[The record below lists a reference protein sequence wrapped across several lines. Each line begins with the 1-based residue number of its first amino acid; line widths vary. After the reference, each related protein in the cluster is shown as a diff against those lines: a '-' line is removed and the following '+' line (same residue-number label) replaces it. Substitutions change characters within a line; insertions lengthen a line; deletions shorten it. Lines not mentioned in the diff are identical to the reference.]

1 LSIKSEINSSKEGLS
16 SSEAAERLLKYG
28 YNELPS
34 AKSKN
39 VLQIAKEV
47 VKEPMFLLLIGCASL
62 YMILGDYIEGAF
74 LLSWVF
80 AVIFISF
87 YQHRKTERTIEALR
101 ELSSPRAIVIRD
113 GKEQRIPG
121 KEIVPGDAVLLLEG
135 DRIPADGKII
145 ESLNLKV
152 DESILTGESV
162 PVEKALD
169 DPLKSEVFSGTLSV
183 QGSAKMI
190 VEKTGIETAFGKIG
204 KSLQLIEESPT
215 NLQRETKILIRT
227 LFMIGIALSITVIAG
242 FYLSRGNLL
251 NSILSG
257 LTAAMAILPE
267 EFPVVLTIF
276 LALGSWRLAQ
286 NRVLTRKPSAI
297 ETLGS
302 ATVLCSDKTG
312 TITINRMQIV
322 NIFCENKFVKREDF
336 HNCKNELSEILT
348 AAAQASN
355 IRAADPM
362 DKAVFDAAK
371 EINHSVNNYRLI
383 KEYPL
388 QKELLVFG
396 RLVEHEEL
404 EKKLYCKG
412 APEAILSLCNMEE
425 IQKNSLM
432 EKVLHMAKQ
441 GQRILAVAV
450 LDNID
455 SVPENLKASKFRF
468 MGFLGFEDPVRPEVP
483 AAIKECYEAGIK
495 VIMITG
501 DYPATAVNIAGQAGI
516 RHNNRVMSGDE
527 LNSIDDDELVTEIER
542 ISVFARIVP
551 EQKLRIIRAL
561 RANGEVVA
569 MTGDGVNDAPALKAA
584 DIGIAM
590 GGKGTDV
597 AREAASL
604 VLLDDNFSSIVSAI
618 RSGRRIYDNLQKAM
632 SYIIAIHIPIIVLTL
647 IPAFFPALPILFMP
661 LHVVF
666 LEMIIDPV
674 CSIAFESEKE
684 EKGVMNRPP
693 RNPNKR
699 FFGIGKILKSCLK
712 GLLLVS
718 SVLFVYFMTISE
730 GHSEKEIRAIAFS
743 ALIFGN
749 IFLVLSSLSKTR
761 SFLAVIAEKNVA
773 LLLIITGAFSLLF
786 MLLYIPYLQQL
797 FRFSNPG
804 LSHFLISLLA
814 STGILLVLEITKW
827 VLGRK
832 RTRT

>member
-1 LSIKSEINSSKEGLS
+1 MTEGLS
-16 SSEAAERLLKYG
+16 SIEAAERLKKYG

-34 AKSKN
+34 AKAKN
-39 VLQIAKEV
+39 VLQIVREV
-47 VKEPMFLLLIGCASL
+47 VKEPMFLLLLGCASL
-62 YMILGDYIEGAF
+62 YMVLGDYTEGAF
-74 LLSWVF
+74 LLTWVI
-80 AVIFISF
+80 AVIFITF
-87 YQHRKTERTIEALR
+87 YQHRKTERAIEALR

-121 KEIVPGDAVLLLEG
+121 KEIVPGDWVLLLEG

-145 ESLNLKV
+145 ASLNLKV

-162 PVEKALD
+162 AVDKTLD
-169 DPLKSEVFSGTLSV
+169 DPLNSDVFSGTLSV

-227 LFMIGIALSITVIAG
+227 LFMIGIALSITVILG
-242 FYLSRGNLL
+242 FYLSRGNLI

-276 LALGSWRLAQ
+276 LALGAWRLAQ

-312 TITINRMQIV
+312 TITINKMQIV

-371 EINHSVNNYRLI
+371 EISLRVNDYRLL

-388 QKELLVFG
+388 QKELLAFG
-396 RLVEHEEL
+396 RLVEHEEP

-412 APEAILSLCNMEE
+412 APEAILSQCAMEE
-425 IQKNSLM
+425 SDKKTLM
-432 EKVLHMAKQ
+432 EKVLQMAEA

-450 LDNID
+450 LDKID
-455 SVPENLKASKFRF
+455 TVPETLKSCKFRF
-468 MGFLGFEDPVRPEVP
+468 LGFLGFEDPVRPEVP
-483 AAIKECYEAGIK
+483 AAINECYEAGIK

-516 RHNNRVMSGDE
+516 RHNNWVMSGDK
-527 LNSIDDDELVTEIER
+527 LNSIDDDELVSEIEK

-632 SYIIAIHIPIIVLTL
+632 SYIIAIHIPIIILTL
-647 IPAFFPALPILFMP
+647 IPAFFPSLPILFMP

-684 EKGVMNRPP
+684 EKGIMKRPP

-699 FFGIGKILKSCLK
+699 FFGIRKILKSCLK
-712 GLLLVS
+712 GLLLVA
-718 SVLFVYFMTISE
+718 SVLFVYFMTIGE
-730 GHSEKEIRAIAFS
+730 GHSEREIRTIAFS

-761 SFLAVIAEKNVA
+761 SFMAVIAEKNVA
-773 LLLIITGAFSLLF
+773 LLLIISGAISLLF
-786 MLLYIPYLQQL
+786 MLIYIPYLQQL

-804 LSHFLISLLA
+804 LSHFLISLVA
-814 STGILLVLEITKW
+814 SSGILLVLEITKW

-832 RTRT
+832 RIRT